1 MAKLDIIELLID
13 ETKLEEGIDAIS
25 LVESPAIEEN
35 FVALSK
41 QEIHLKTIDEEKRI
55 IIGLALI
62 PDLEIYRR
70 QGEYEYNII
79 FSKDTVR
86 KASELYMKRLK
97 VHNSTL
103 EHKEKTDGV
112 FTIES
117 WIVEDPKNDKTNI
130 YGLNANVGSWAVV
143 QKVEN
148 DEVWNDIKLGKY
160 KGFSIEGIF
169 SEKEEK
175 KKELSKVLT
184 EEEELI
190 EKIKEIILKTE
201 LESYTDY
208 PKQASENA
216 KVALRYAEE
225 NGWGDCGTA
234 VGKAR
239 ANQLANNEP
248 ISEDTISRMASFE
261 RHRQNS
267 QKELG
272 DGCGRLMWL
281 AWGGDEGIEWA
292 SRKLQQIRKA

>member
-13 ETKLEEGIDAIS
+13 ENKIEEGIDAIS

-35 FVALSK
+35 FIALSK
-41 QEIHLKTIDEEKRI
+41 QEIQLKTIDEEKRI

-143 QKVEN
+143 QKIEN
-148 DEVWNDIKLGKY
+148 DKVWNDIKLGKY

-169 SEKEEK
+169 SEKEES
-175 KKELSKVLT
+175 KKELSKQPT
-184 EEEELI
+184 EEEVLI
-190 EKIKEIILKTE
+190 EKIKEILK
-201 LESYTDY
+201 
-208 PKQASENA
+208 
-216 KVALRYAEE
+216 
-225 NGWGDCGTA
+225 
-234 VGKAR
+234 
-239 ANQLANNEP
+239 NE
-248 ISEDTISRMASFE
+248 
-261 RHRQNS
+261 
-267 QKELG
+267 
-272 DGCGRLMWL
+272 
-281 AWGGDEGIEWA
+281 
-292 SRKLQQIRKA
+292 

>member
-175 KKELSKVLT
+175 KKELSKILT

-190 EKIKEIILKTE
+190 EKIKQL
-201 LESYTDY
+201 
-208 PKQASENA
+208 
-216 KVALRYAEE
+216 LR
-225 NGWGDCGTA
+225 
-234 VGKAR
+234 
-239 ANQLANNEP
+239 
-248 ISEDTISRMASFE
+248 
-261 RHRQNS
+261 
-267 QKELG
+267 
-272 DGCGRLMWL
+272 
-281 AWGGDEGIEWA
+281 WA
-292 SRKLQQIRKA
+292 

>member
-13 ETKLEEGIDAIS
+13 ENKLEEGIDAIS

-35 FVALSK
+35 FIALSK
-41 QEIHLKTIDEEKRI
+41 QEIQLKTIDEEKRI

-143 QKVEN
+143 QKIEN

-190 EKIKEIILKTE
+190 EKIKQIL
-201 LESYTDY
+201 
-208 PKQASENA
+208 N
-216 KVALRYAEE
+216 
-225 NGWGDCGTA
+225 
-234 VGKAR
+234 KA
-239 ANQLANNEP
+239 
-248 ISEDTISRMASFE
+248 
-261 RHRQNS
+261 
-267 QKELG
+267 
-272 DGCGRLMWL
+272 
-281 AWGGDEGIEWA
+281 
-292 SRKLQQIRKA
+292 

>member
-13 ETKLEEGIDAIS
+13 ENKLEEVIDAIS
-25 LVESPAIEEN
+25 LVESPAIDEN

-41 QEIHLKTIDEEKRI
+41 QEIQLKTIDEEKRI

-117 WIVEDPKNDKTNI
+117 WIVEDTKNDKTNI

-143 QKVEN
+143 QKIEN
-148 DEVWNDIKLGKY
+148 DEVWDDIKLGKY

-175 KKELSKVLT
+175 KKELSKELT

-190 EKIKEIILKTE
+190 EKIKQIL
-201 LESYTDY
+201 
-208 PKQASENA
+208 
-216 KVALRYAEE
+216 
-225 NGWGDCGTA
+225 
-234 VGKAR
+234 
-239 ANQLANNEP
+239 NN
-248 ISEDTISRMASFE
+248 I
-261 RHRQNS
+261 
-267 QKELG
+267 
-272 DGCGRLMWL
+272 
-281 AWGGDEGIEWA
+281 
-292 SRKLQQIRKA
+292 

>member
-13 ETKLEEGIDAIS
+13 ENKLEEGIDAIS

-35 FVALSK
+35 FIALSK
-41 QEIHLKTIDEEKRI
+41 QEIQLKTIDEEKRI

-130 YGLNANVGSWAVV
+130 YGLNANIGSWAVV
-143 QKVEN
+143 QKIEN

-175 KKELSKVLT
+175 KKELSKELT
-184 EEEELI
+184 EDEELI
-190 EKIKEIILKTE
+190 SKLKEILK
-201 LESYTDY
+201 
-208 PKQASENA
+208 N
-216 KVALRYAEE
+216 V
-225 NGWGDCGTA
+225 
-234 VGKAR
+234 
-239 ANQLANNEP
+239 
-248 ISEDTISRMASFE
+248 
-261 RHRQNS
+261 
-267 QKELG
+267 
-272 DGCGRLMWL
+272 
-281 AWGGDEGIEWA
+281 
-292 SRKLQQIRKA
+292 

>member
-190 EKIKEIILKTE
+190 EKIKQL
-201 LESYTDY
+201 
-208 PKQASENA
+208 
-216 KVALRYAEE
+216 LR
-225 NGWGDCGTA
+225 
-234 VGKAR
+234 
-239 ANQLANNEP
+239 
-248 ISEDTISRMASFE
+248 
-261 RHRQNS
+261 
-267 QKELG
+267 
-272 DGCGRLMWL
+272 
-281 AWGGDEGIEWA
+281 
-292 SRKLQQIRKA
+292 

>member
-13 ETKLEEGIDAIS
+13 ENKLEEGIDAIS

-35 FVALSK
+35 FIALSK
-41 QEIHLKTIDEEKRI
+41 QEIQLKTIDEEKRI

-143 QKVEN
+143 QKIEN

-175 KKELSKVLT
+175 KKELSKELT

-190 EKIKEIILKTE
+190 SKLKEILK
-201 LESYTDY
+201 
-208 PKQASENA
+208 N
-216 KVALRYAEE
+216 V
-225 NGWGDCGTA
+225 
-234 VGKAR
+234 
-239 ANQLANNEP
+239 
-248 ISEDTISRMASFE
+248 
-261 RHRQNS
+261 
-267 QKELG
+267 
-272 DGCGRLMWL
+272 
-281 AWGGDEGIEWA
+281 
-292 SRKLQQIRKA
+292 

>member
-190 EKIKEIILKTE
+190 EKLKQILK
-201 LESYTDY
+201 
-208 PKQASENA
+208 NA
-216 KVALRYAEE
+216 
-225 NGWGDCGTA
+225 
-234 VGKAR
+234 
-239 ANQLANNEP
+239 
-248 ISEDTISRMASFE
+248 
-261 RHRQNS
+261 
-267 QKELG
+267 
-272 DGCGRLMWL
+272 
-281 AWGGDEGIEWA
+281 
-292 SRKLQQIRKA
+292 

>member
-41 QEIHLKTIDEEKRI
+41 QEIYLKTIDEEKRI

-190 EKIKEIILKTE
+190 EKIKQIL
-201 LESYTDY
+201 
-208 PKQASENA
+208 N
-216 KVALRYAEE
+216 KV
-225 NGWGDCGTA
+225 
-234 VGKAR
+234 
-239 ANQLANNEP
+239 
-248 ISEDTISRMASFE
+248 
-261 RHRQNS
+261 
-267 QKELG
+267 
-272 DGCGRLMWL
+272 
-281 AWGGDEGIEWA
+281 
-292 SRKLQQIRKA
+292 

>member
-41 QEIHLKTIDEEKRI
+41 QEIYLKTIDEEKRI

-190 EKIKEIILKTE
+190 EKIKQL
-201 LESYTDY
+201 
-208 PKQASENA
+208 
-216 KVALRYAEE
+216 LR
-225 NGWGDCGTA
+225 
-234 VGKAR
+234 
-239 ANQLANNEP
+239 
-248 ISEDTISRMASFE
+248 
-261 RHRQNS
+261 
-267 QKELG
+267 
-272 DGCGRLMWL
+272 
-281 AWGGDEGIEWA
+281 
-292 SRKLQQIRKA
+292 

>member
-13 ETKLEEGIDAIS
+13 ENKLEEGIDAIS

-35 FVALSK
+35 FIALSK
-41 QEIHLKTIDEEKRI
+41 QEIQLKTIDEEKRI

-143 QKVEN
+143 QKIEN

-190 EKIKEIILKTE
+190 FKLKEILK
-201 LESYTDY
+201 
-208 PKQASENA
+208 N
-216 KVALRYAEE
+216 V
-225 NGWGDCGTA
+225 
-234 VGKAR
+234 
-239 ANQLANNEP
+239 
-248 ISEDTISRMASFE
+248 
-261 RHRQNS
+261 
-267 QKELG
+267 
-272 DGCGRLMWL
+272 
-281 AWGGDEGIEWA
+281 
-292 SRKLQQIRKA
+292 

>member
-190 EKIKEIILKTE
+190 EKIKQL
-201 LESYTDY
+201 
-208 PKQASENA
+208 
-216 KVALRYAEE
+216 LR
-225 NGWGDCGTA
+225 
-234 VGKAR
+234 
-239 ANQLANNEP
+239 
-248 ISEDTISRMASFE
+248 
-261 RHRQNS
+261 
-267 QKELG
+267 
-272 DGCGRLMWL
+272 
-281 AWGGDEGIEWA
+281 WA
-292 SRKLQQIRKA
+292 

>member
-1 MAKLDIIELLID
+1 MAKLDVVELLID
-13 ETKLEEGIDAIS
+13 ESKIEEGIDAIS
-25 LVESPAIEEN
+25 LVEYPAIEEN
-35 FVALSK
+35 FIALSR

-62 PDLEIYRR
+62 PNLEIYRR

-79 FSKDTVR
+79 FSKETVR

-117 WIVEDPKNDKTNI
+117 WIVENPEKDKTSI

-169 SEKEEK
+169 SEKEES
-175 KKELSKVLT
+175 KKELAKQQT
-184 EEEELI
+184 EEELLI
-190 EKIKEIILKTE
+190 EKIKEIL
-201 LESYTDY
+201 
-208 PKQASENA
+208 
-216 KVALRYAEE
+216 
-225 NGWGDCGTA
+225 
-234 VGKAR
+234 
-239 ANQLANNEP
+239 NNV
-248 ISEDTISRMASFE
+248 
-261 RHRQNS
+261 
-267 QKELG
+267 
-272 DGCGRLMWL
+272 
-281 AWGGDEGIEWA
+281 
-292 SRKLQQIRKA
+292 

>member
-175 KKELSKVLT
+175 KKELSKALT

-190 EKIKEIILKTE
+190 EKIKQL
-201 LESYTDY
+201 
-208 PKQASENA
+208 
-216 KVALRYAEE
+216 LR
-225 NGWGDCGTA
+225 
-234 VGKAR
+234 
-239 ANQLANNEP
+239 
-248 ISEDTISRMASFE
+248 
-261 RHRQNS
+261 
-267 QKELG
+267 
-272 DGCGRLMWL
+272 
-281 AWGGDEGIEWA
+281 WA
-292 SRKLQQIRKA
+292 

>member
-1 MAKLDIIELLID
+1 
-13 ETKLEEGIDAIS
+13 
-25 LVESPAIEEN
+25 
-35 FVALSK
+35 
-41 QEIHLKTIDEEKRI
+41 
-55 IIGLALI
+55 LALI

-143 QKVEN
+143 QKIEN

-184 EEEELI
+184 EDEVLV
-190 EKIKEIILKTE
+190 EKIKEILK
-201 LESYTDY
+201 
-208 PKQASENA
+208 N
-216 KVALRYAEE
+216 V
-225 NGWGDCGTA
+225 
-234 VGKAR
+234 
-239 ANQLANNEP
+239 
-248 ISEDTISRMASFE
+248 
-261 RHRQNS
+261 
-267 QKELG
+267 
-272 DGCGRLMWL
+272 
-281 AWGGDEGIEWA
+281 
-292 SRKLQQIRKA
+292 

>member
-13 ETKLEEGIDAIS
+13 ENKLEEGIDAIS

-35 FVALSK
+35 FIALSK
-41 QEIHLKTIDEEKRI
+41 QEIQLKTIDEEKKI

-143 QKVEN
+143 QKIEN

-175 KKELSKVLT
+175 KKELSKELT

-190 EKIKEIILKTE
+190 EKIKQIL
-201 LESYTDY
+201 
-208 PKQASENA
+208 N
-216 KVALRYAEE
+216 
-225 NGWGDCGTA
+225 
-234 VGKAR
+234 KA
-239 ANQLANNEP
+239 
-248 ISEDTISRMASFE
+248 
-261 RHRQNS
+261 
-267 QKELG
+267 
-272 DGCGRLMWL
+272 
-281 AWGGDEGIEWA
+281 
-292 SRKLQQIRKA
+292 

>member
-13 ETKLEEGIDAIS
+13 ENKLEEGIDAIS

-35 FVALSK
+35 FIALSK
-41 QEIHLKTIDEEKRI
+41 QEIRLKTIDEEKRI

-130 YGLNANVGSWAVV
+130 YGLNANIGSWAVV
-143 QKVEN
+143 QKIEN

-175 KKELSKVLT
+175 KKELSKEIT

-190 EKIKEIILKTE
+190 EKIKQIL
-201 LESYTDY
+201 
-208 PKQASENA
+208 
-216 KVALRYAEE
+216 
-225 NGWGDCGTA
+225 
-234 VGKAR
+234 
-239 ANQLANNEP
+239 NNV
-248 ISEDTISRMASFE
+248 
-261 RHRQNS
+261 
-267 QKELG
+267 
-272 DGCGRLMWL
+272 
-281 AWGGDEGIEWA
+281 
-292 SRKLQQIRKA
+292 

>member
-41 QEIHLKTIDEEKRI
+41 QEIYLKTIDEEKRI

-190 EKIKEIILKTE
+190 EKIKQIL
-201 LESYTDY
+201 
-208 PKQASENA
+208 
-216 KVALRYAEE
+216 
-225 NGWGDCGTA
+225 
-234 VGKAR
+234 
-239 ANQLANNEP
+239 NN
-248 ISEDTISRMASFE
+248 I
-261 RHRQNS
+261 
-267 QKELG
+267 
-272 DGCGRLMWL
+272 
-281 AWGGDEGIEWA
+281 
-292 SRKLQQIRKA
+292 

>member
-41 QEIHLKTIDEEKRI
+41 QEIYLKTIDEEKRI

-175 KKELSKVLT
+175 KKELSKVLN

-190 EKIKEIILKTE
+190 EKIKQIL
-201 LESYTDY
+201 
-208 PKQASENA
+208 
-216 KVALRYAEE
+216 
-225 NGWGDCGTA
+225 
-234 VGKAR
+234 
-239 ANQLANNEP
+239 NNV
-248 ISEDTISRMASFE
+248 
-261 RHRQNS
+261 
-267 QKELG
+267 
-272 DGCGRLMWL
+272 
-281 AWGGDEGIEWA
+281 
-292 SRKLQQIRKA
+292 

>member
-190 EKIKEIILKTE
+190 YKLKEILK
-201 LESYTDY
+201 
-208 PKQASENA
+208 NA
-216 KVALRYAEE
+216 
-225 NGWGDCGTA
+225 
-234 VGKAR
+234 
-239 ANQLANNEP
+239 
-248 ISEDTISRMASFE
+248 
-261 RHRQNS
+261 
-267 QKELG
+267 
-272 DGCGRLMWL
+272 
-281 AWGGDEGIEWA
+281 
-292 SRKLQQIRKA
+292 